1 MSRQRPERDDQ
12 AALAKLTDELVECI
26 HCGLCL
32 EACPTYVELNREEDS
47 PRGRIY
53 LMRSIAEGRAEL
65 DPSVLHHLDVC
76 LGCRACETACPSD
89 VKYGFLL
96 EHARTQIEEA
106 AHRSLWQRSAEGR

>member
-47 PRGRIY
+47 PRGR
-53 LMRSIAEGRAEL
+53 SI
-65 DPSVLHHLDVC
+65 
-76 LGCRACETACPSD
+76 
-89 VKYGFLL
+89 
-96 EHARTQIEEA
+96 
-106 AHRSLWQRSAEGR
+106 